1 MGAQSTRW
9 SFHSLRSL
17 HSLRK
22 LTHGRAEVR
31 SNRNGDADDKKL
43 GDESDRAPRCLDGY
57 RMRLFCHAAF
67 SVANCMTVY
76 CLGGF
81 TWFPA
86 SVICFGHALVSFS
99 TPSTIIIAALHHLFL
114 GITVLTGQA
123 DFLDVQGLLGDP
135 HLASILNASSA
146 LSSDDARYSRI
157 YGTGAQQYKECTSA
171 SLAQSEGGFTIEQ
184 LKASINGD
192 SLGEPTWVCTWS
204 FVDTL
209 YFVVATLST
218 VGYGDLLV
226 RGEIAR
232 QFLMVYAMTG
242 MVVFAS
248 FSIASRQGFYH
259 LSMVLLSRFHV
270 ERKDSRPVPSHVKL
284 YAHVVALVAIFFALH
299 ITSACVF
306 IHLEGW
312 DFTVAFYHCIVTAAT
327 IGYGDIPIKT
337 EAGRIFAVAHMLL
350 STIFFTGLLGLVGHH
365 VELAIEERREDELLK
380 HVVDEKVFRQ
390 LKGDSL
396 HLRKYEYVLGIL
408 QLSGHADPVL
418 ISALETRFREID
430 MNGDGV
436 LNVHDLLH
444 PQALKRIGS
453 VHHHHESKYTS
464 VLAFRLAFFSFAG
477 IPVFFVMNIFGYVW
491 SIANCAQCVLALCV
505 VFSNRMSRTIFV
517 LGYVAIALQVLALA
531 VGIWLVSDL
540 KTLWDSI
547 GFAKF
552 SSFGFHGLREP
563 EHLASL
569 TAHLYIEGLP
579 RFRDVA
585 QGSLS
590 LCLIWIFASVFMLVY
605 FLSVVRNQMI
615 FERAREA
622 ALSQGHS
629 SFGSAGGVISL
640 TRQ

>member
-1 MGAQSTRW
+1 LP
-9 SFHSLRSL
+9 SF
-17 HSLRK
+17 
-22 LTHGRAEVR
+22 
-31 SNRNGDADDKKL
+31 
-43 GDESDRAPRCLDGY
+43 PY
-57 RMRLFCHAAF
+57 
-67 SVANCMTVY
+67 
-76 CLGGF
+76 
-81 TWFPA
+81 
-86 SVICFGHALVSFS
+86 AL
-99 TPSTIIIAALHHLFL
+99 
-114 GITVLTGQA
+114 
-123 DFLDVQGLLGDP
+123 
-135 HLASILNASSA
+135 
-146 LSSDDARYSRI
+146 
-157 YGTGAQQYKECTSA
+157 
-171 SLAQSEGGFTIEQ
+171 
-184 LKASINGD
+184 
-192 SLGEPTWVCTWS
+192 PTCS
-204 FVDTL
+204 
-209 YFVVATLST
+209 
-218 VGYGDLLV
+218 
-226 RGEIAR
+226 
-232 QFLMVYAMTG
+232 
-242 MVVFAS
+242 
-248 FSIASRQGFYH
+248 
-259 LSMVLLSRFHV
+259 
-270 ERKDSRPVPSHVKL
+270 
-284 YAHVVALVAIFFALH
+284 
-299 ITSACVF
+299 
-306 IHLEGW
+306 
-312 DFTVAFYHCIVTAAT
+312 FTVAFYHCIVTAAT

-396 HLRKYEYVLGIL
+396 HLRKYEYVLGIREHFVPL
-408 QLSGHADPVL
+408 HSVSSRAMITQVPRRKLILLAPLLAVQLSGHADPVL